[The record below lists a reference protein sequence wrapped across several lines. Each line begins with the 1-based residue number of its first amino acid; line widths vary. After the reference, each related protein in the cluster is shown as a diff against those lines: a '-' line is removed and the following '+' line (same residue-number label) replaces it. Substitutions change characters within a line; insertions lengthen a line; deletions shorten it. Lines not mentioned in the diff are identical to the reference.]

1 MKHNLISL
9 FLAVAALSISGL
21 TAAAD
26 ASLPDTAAAPEPA
39 TIIVYRADE
48 SIKTRRIGLD
58 IHVDTASVGRLDA
71 KDALIASGEPGTYL
85 IGTSMPGDSALE
97 LELKPGTTHYVHTRM
112 RMIGNRVVVELV
124 EVEEQVAQFRHA
136 DAISTTLAI

>member
-1 MKHNLISL
+1 MTRNLFTLILTIATLCTSN
-9 FLAVAALSISGL
+9 FSAASETSM
-21 TAAAD
+21 
-26 ASLPDTAAAPEPA
+26 PETAAAPEQA

-58 IHVDTASVGRLDA
+58 IHVDTASVGRLNA
-71 KDALIASGEPGTYL
+71 KDALLASGEPGTYV
-85 IGTSMPGDSALE
+85 IGTSMPGDIALE

-124 EVEEQVAQFRHA
+124 EVEEQVAKIHQVN
-136 DAISTTLAI
+136 DAQAMLAI